1 MYSMKYTLF
10 ISYLEK
16 KSMKSD
22 NWKFWSQFVMQD
34 ALAYIGLYLG
44 IRSGNWDVRL
54 ASLKLMAPLF
64 CAYDH
69 INYKQLI
76 CHHTADVLAL
86 PNTILECFA
95 KGGFVVSIGGNS
107 WHSVAVDESHEMMI
121 SLVKLQ

>member
-1 MYSMKYTLF
+1 M
-10 ISYLEK
+10 
-16 KSMKSD
+16 
-22 NWKFWSQFVMQD
+22 
-34 ALAYIGLYLG
+34 
-44 IRSGNWDVRL
+44 RL

-76 CHHTADVLAL
+76 CHHIADVLTL

-107 WHSVAVDESHEMMI
+107 WHSVAIDESHEMMI
-121 SLVKLQ
+121 NKSYKTSVVHPTQDYIHRIANYIPYRNKCVENLRKQLFPENCTTTVQKHY